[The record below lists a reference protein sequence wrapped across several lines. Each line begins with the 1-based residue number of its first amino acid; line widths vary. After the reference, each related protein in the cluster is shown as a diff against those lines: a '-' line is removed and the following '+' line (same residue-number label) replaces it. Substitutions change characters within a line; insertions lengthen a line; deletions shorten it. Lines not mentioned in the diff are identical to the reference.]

1 MTYRILTLDGGGSWA
16 LLQAMALK
24 ALVGDLPGRQ
34 ILGRFDLA
42 VANSGGSI
50 VLGALIKDLK
60 PTDIVALFRDGAQR
74 QRIFKPL
81 SFFDSFAGQNLG
93 VGPKYGTNDKRDGIA
108 GVLGPLADTPMKDLP
123 PIAGPSGG
131 PVGLA
136 IIGFDYDR
144 LRATFFRSYS
154 TPAGS
159 PASPVPL
166 ADAINAS
173 STAPVNYFDKPAKC
187 LDRRYWDG
195 AIAGYNN
202 PLLGAVVEA
211 MVLGTAPGDIR
222 ALSLGTGSVRL
233 APRDHRPGPDRLRE
247 PHGQPS
253 LKDDLAKLAAS
264 IIDDPPDAASYIAYV
279 TLGNSPAAP
288 RGSHSGSIVRLSPS
302 IQPVLR
308 GGSWAA
314 PAGLPDKL
322 FDALRDAPTDAVKD
336 ETVAQ
341 IARLGDLWIG
351 GQVPNQPVRMNG
363 DTLGCDL
370 GDATFAAGAQRWQAF
385 SAAPAIA

>member
-1 MTYRILTLDGGGSWA
+1 
-16 LLQAMALK
+16 
-24 ALVGDLPGRQ
+24 
-34 ILGRFDLA
+34 
-42 VANSGGSI
+42 
-50 VLGALIKDLK
+50 
-60 PTDIVALFRDGAQR
+60 
-74 QRIFKPL
+74 
-81 SFFDSFAGQNLG
+81 
-93 VGPKYGTNDKRDGIA
+93 
-108 GVLGPLADTPMKDLP
+108 MKDLP

-144 LRATFFRSYS
+144 LRATFFRTYS

-159 PASPVPL
+159 TASPVPL

-187 LDRRYWDG
+187 GDRRYWDG

-202 PLLGAVVEA
+202 PLLAAVVEA
-211 MVLGTAPGDIR
+211 MVVGTAPGNIR
-222 ALSLGTGSVRL
+222 ALSLGTGAVRL
-233 APRDHRPGPDRLRE
+233 APRDNRAGRDGLRE
-247 PHGQPS
+247 PHGQPG

-279 TLGNSPAAP
+279 MLGNSPAAAP
-288 RGSHSGSIVRLSPS
+288 GSHSGSIVRLSPS

-308 GGSWAA
+308 NGSWAA
-314 PAGLPDKL
+314 PAGLPDAL
-322 FDALRDAPTDAVKD
+322 FNALRDAPTDAVKD

-341 IARLGDLWIG
+341 IAQLGDLWID

-385 SAAPAIA
+385 SGAPAPAIA